1 MEMSGREV
9 IMNPG
14 EGDTG
19 GDRTWFP
26 MPGKE
31 GLFGKLG
38 AFDVETLEEVWS
50 VEQDAPFLTGVLTTA
65 GGLAFVGDYDRW
77 VRAYD
82 VATGEKLWESRLGST
97 VMGFPVTFEVDGV
110 QYFGIP
116 TGRGGGSP
124 WRIGNFLTPEMI
136 SPNGHNA
143 LYVFKLPE
151 P

>member
-1 MEMSGREV
+1 LAAYDV
-9 IMNPG
+9 
-14 EGDTG
+14 
-19 GDRTWFP
+19 RT
-26 MPGKE
+26 
-31 GLFGKLG
+31 L
-38 AFDVETLEEVWS
+38 DEVWT
-50 VEQDAPFLTGVLTTA
+50 VEQRAPFLTGVLTTG

-82 VATGEKLWESRLGST
+82 VETGDNLWESRLGST

-124 WRIGNFLTPEMI
+124 WRIGNFLTPEMM
-136 SPNGHNA
+136 SPDGHNA
-143 LYVFKLPE
+143 LYVFKLSE